1 MATWGVSVSEDGTV
15 TSTAADLETLG
26 RFLARRDVATLDPH
40 RSGPT
45 YDVLVL
51 CGSAVLASAELA
63 ARAVHDGVAGHLLV
77 SGGIGHSTPYLAAA
91 IHRHPT
97 YADVVTEGRS
107 EAAIL
112 ADVLV
117 HHLDVP
123 QEAVTTE
130 EESRH
135 CGENAELS
143 LRVMAGRGGRPS
155 VLLVQDPTMQRR
167 THASFDHHQRG
178 DARPLVVV
186 SHAPFVPVVGTD
198 GVGDG
203 QGGIVW
209 TLDRFTSLALG
220 EVCRL
225 RDDAEGYG
233 PRGAG
238 FIGHVDVP
246 DPVQAAYLRLRTAGR
261 PRPAG

>member
-1 MATWGVSVSEDGTV
+1 
-15 TSTAADLETLG
+15 
-26 RFLARRDVATLDPH
+26 VA
-40 RSGPT
+40 
-45 YDVLVL
+45 
-51 CGSAVLASAELA
+51 
-63 ARAVHDGVAGHLLV
+63 
-77 SGGIGHSTPYLAAA
+77 
-91 IHRHPT
+91 
-97 YADVVTEGRS
+97 TEGRP

-143 LRVMAGRGGRPS
+143 LRVLAGRGGRPS

-178 DARPLVVV
+178 GEQPLDVV

-203 QGGIVW
+203 QGGIGW

-220 EVCRL
+220 EVRRL

-246 DPVQAAYLRLRTAGR
+246 EPVQAAYLRLRTAGR